1 MTAWSARVRYTPP
14 PDFCPTCSQA
24 DDDAAARAEA
34 LMGSMSVEVPPEYP
48 VQGPEV
54 TFRGRTLRFV
64 MGSAAVPA
72 NEQEAA
78 SLFFV
83 SWTPAQRLSDAVITT
98 LELVQQVELQALVGA
113 GAGDDSGAGTPDG
126 AAGDAGADA
135 GPGYEC
141 AMSPP

>member
-1 MTAWSARVRYTPP
+1 
-14 PDFCPTCSQA
+14 
-24 DDDAAARAEA
+24 
-34 LMGSMSVEVPPEYP
+34 MGSMSVEVPPEYP
-48 VQGPEV
+48 FQGPEV

-72 NEQEAA
+72 NEHEAS

-98 LELVQQVELQALVGA
+98 LELVQQVELQALVDAGAGGASPSAGA
-113 GAGDDSGAGTPDG
+113 GATDG
-126 AAGDAGADA
+126 EGGDAGADA